1 MVEIAKIAFRGMQ
14 SDELEVAQICLEKI
28 FFMIT
33 EDLTEEAAAKKM
45 NTRQSN
51 KIKADDK
58 MGKRLTQKYGKFKG
72 FSKFKL
78 AIDYFQMSNDR
89 FFEIYGFNFVP
100 RGKLYDIAK
109 AYISHRQQLLE
120 ISACGS
126 QLVSGSLNSAITVP
140 NGYVDTADI
149 AKRLKREV
157 GIQNSFK
164 LGV

>member
-1 MVEIAKIAFRGMQ
+1 MNEIAKIAFRGMQ

-45 NTRQSN
+45 NNRQSN

-89 FFEIYGFNFVP
+89 FFEIYGFNFVS

-109 AYISHRQQLLE
+109 AYISHRQHFAKNNSQLLT
-120 ISACGS
+120 
-126 QLVSGSLNSAITVP
+126 GSLTNSSIATP
-140 NGYVDTADI
+140 NGFVDTDSV
-149 AKRLKREV
+149 AKQLKKEL
-157 GIQNSFK
+157 GIQNSFR